1 MQLENKVVVI
11 TGGGR
16 GIGRAMALAFAQKQ
30 AHVAL
35 LDLNAEH
42 LEQTR
47 TLCERH
53 GVRARP
59 YLCNVTQ
66 EDEVAVTLD
75 RVVTDL
81 GRLDV
86 MVNNAGITKDALLLK
101 VQDGKVVNRMSLA
114 QWQAVMDVNL
124 TGVFLCGRE
133 AAAHMVTLGN
143 GGVIIN
149 ISSISRAGNMG
160 QTNYSAAKAGVV
172 AMTTAWGKELARY
185 QIRTGAIAPG
195 FTRTEILDAMK
206 PEMIERVL
214 AGVPLQR
221 LADPAEIAH
230 AAIFIAENDFFSGRT
245 IEVDGA
251 QRL

>member
-1 MQLENKVVVI
+1 
-11 TGGGR
+11 
-16 GIGRAMALAFAQKQ
+16 
-30 AHVAL
+30 
-35 LDLNAEH
+35 
-42 LEQTR
+42 
-47 TLCERH
+47 
-53 GVRARP
+53 
-59 YLCNVTQ
+59 
-66 EDEVAVTLD
+66 
-75 RVVTDL
+75 
-81 GRLDV
+81 
-86 MVNNAGITKDALLLK
+86 
-101 VQDGKVVNRMSLA
+101 
-114 QWQAVMDVNL
+114 
-124 TGVFLCGRE
+124 
-133 AAAHMVTLGN
+133 
-143 GGVIIN
+143 
-149 ISSISRAGNMG
+149 MG